1 MKVMVTP
8 KLPAFLA
15 VLILSLIPAVLVN
28 RLAGYLPFFTLLLC
42 GILSMAQLL
51 IIRKKMEYGISSGSE
66 LLTRGDAVKF
76 GVEVTN
82 RSRLPVVHMR
92 AEFYI
97 IGTDGKDDHVFP
109 IRMTLSPG
117 ETRQFA
123 LDADFPH
130 IGTYEAGFRKLI
142 LFDLFDN
149 FRAVTEEGEGR
160 MLDIQPKVFHLD
172 SLPLSS
178 QSVAEST
185 RAASV
190 SPLSGMDY
198 SGVREYAYGD
208 PIKMIQWKLSA
219 HAGDL
224 MTKQMESY
232 TNTGV
237 TVMIDLAVPLEYE
250 EDSRLSMIDG
260 VVETAVSA
268 GQYAVNNGLDYV
280 VLYSDEK
287 QSAKNCTP
295 QSFRDL
301 RSWLPDFHAQ
311 DPAEVDAARFI
322 RQAGTGRGQ
331 QSNVVYCTSRLT
343 DEAVTAL
350 MELKRAKKN
359 VLVYYLIPDTVY
371 DVQRQALMA
380 PLRKLRQAQIS
391 CYTGSGA
398 DQW

>member
-1 MKVMVTP
+1 MKITVTP

-28 RLAGYLPFFTLLLC
+28 RLAGYLPFITLLLC
-42 GILSMAQLL
+42 GILSAAQLL
-51 IIRKKMEYGISSGSE
+51 IIRGKLEYGISSGSD

-82 RSRLPVVHMR
+82 HSRLPVVHMR

-97 IGTDGKDDHVFP
+97 TGTGGKDDHTFP
-109 IRMTLSPG
+109 IMMTLSPG
-117 ETRQFA
+117 ETRKFA

-130 IGTYEAGFRKLI
+130 IGTYEAGFRKLV

-149 FRAVTEEGEGR
+149 FRAMTETGEGK
-160 MLDIQPKVFHLD
+160 MLDIQPQVFRLD
-172 SLPLSS
+172 SLPLST
-178 QSVAEST
+178 QSVQENV

-237 TVMIDLAVPLEYE
+237 TIMMDLAVPE
-250 EDSRLSMIDG
+250 EFEPDSRLDMIDG
-260 VVETAVSA
+260 IVETAVSV
-268 GQYAVNNGLDYV
+268 GQYAVNNGLDYLL
-280 VLYSDEK
+280 LYSDEK
-287 QSAKNCTP
+287 QASKNCTP

-301 RSWLPDFHAQ
+301 RTWLPDFHVQ
-311 DPAEVDAARFI
+311 NPTEVEPARFI
-322 RQAGTGRGQ
+322 KQAGVGRGQ
-331 QSNVVYCTSRLT
+331 QSNIVYCTSRLN
-343 DEAVTAL
+343 DQAVTAL
-350 MELKRAKKN
+350 MELKRSRKN
-359 VLVYYLIPDTVY
+359 VMVYYLIPDTVY
-371 DVQRQALMA
+371 DVQRQALKA
-380 PLRKLRQAQIS
+380 PLRKLRQAQIV
-391 CYTGSGA
+391 CQTGSAA